1 MAGGESIYEDGGV
14 GAQGSCE
21 VGEKCLESEALAE
34 LMEGNG
40 LAMPATTKALL
51 DEIKALPVQKA
62 AKDML
67 DAVGNLECTGQ
78 EGGMFGIPAAQAAK
92 LKTIGSQLAGASMGD
107 TGTLMDSVQAH
118 TDKIFG
124 EGDLSK
130 FAENFGQMETAME
143 QSAQAMH
150 AATVGATETVS
161 SPLAKVAGQFGPM
174 MEGGPEGGFSGAT
187 AGANLAKLGEL
198 PLDQNPVDVVDKL
211 IAGNALE
218 AKTAYMAAHG
228 SLDTDTLTAAQA
240 TSVLSSLKSPRALEE
255 MKTVLKTPNATI
267 ASGSDIMDYAKAS
280 GGAVEDFSAMTKD
293 FGKNFGLLNTA
304 SDLGGVVEGLGAT
317 ENSDFPPGTAKV
329 AAATAANLTS
339 QFGGGSGTNGAKTF
353 KDAMGSVMGK
363 DGPMDAALTN
373 YKNAMSGASTAVFSD
388 IASACNGDWSSVTA
402 SSDTGETLVGPG
414 AAGVEL
420 GTGAADQT
428 SLQAVLTKL
437 IPDAE
442 SAAASIGAAT
452 ESAASEITSIMT
464 KENACMKD
472 MSLAMSEAAKK
483 IQSQGALSGFAS
495 SLSSKMANPEIKK
508 ALGNCVSGATKA
520 LADSQAFDDALQ
532 NKVGVTGT
540 NTLSPRPTE
549 PPSGE

>member
-1 MAGGESIYEDGGV
+1 MAGGESIYESGGV

-34 LMEGNG
+34 MMEGNG
-40 LAMPATTKALL
+40 LAMPTTTKALL
-51 DEIKALPVQKA
+51 DAIKSSPVQQT
-62 AKDML
+62 AKDMV
-67 DAVGNLECTGQ
+67 DAVANLEATGQ
-78 EGGMFGIPAAQAAK
+78 EGGMFGIPSAQADK
-92 LKTIGSQLAGASMGD
+92 LKSIASKIAGGGLGD

-118 TDKIFG
+118 TDKILG
-124 EGDLSK
+124 GGDPSK
-130 FAENFGQMETAME
+130 FVENFGQMEQAME

-187 AGANLAKLGEL
+187 SGANLAKLGEL

-211 IAGNALE
+211 IAGNAVE
-218 AKTAYMAAHG
+218 AKAAFMAAHG
-228 SLDTDTLTAAQA
+228 SLDTDSITSAQA
-240 TSVLSSLKSPRALEE
+240 TSVLSSLKSPKALAEV
-255 MKTVLKTPNATI
+255 KTVLKTPSATI

-293 FGKNFGLLNTA
+293 FGDDFGQLNTA
-304 SDLGGVVEGLGAT
+304 SDMGTVVKDLSAT
-317 ENSDFPPGTAKV
+317 ANPNFPAGTEKV
-329 AAATAANLTS
+329 TAATATALTS
-339 QFGGGSGTNGAKTF
+339 QFGGGSGTNGEKTF
-353 KDAMGSVMGK
+353 KDVMGSVMGK

-373 YKNAMSGASTAVFSD
+373 YKSAMSGISTTAFSD
-388 IASACNGDWSSVTA
+388 IASACNGDWSGVSATSDSGGTVT
-402 SSDTGETLVGPG
+402 GPG

-420 GTGAADQT
+420 GTDAADQT

-442 SAAASIGAAT
+442 SAASAASSAM

-464 KENACMKD
+464 AENATMKD
-472 MSLAMSEAAKK
+472 MSLAMSDAAKK
-483 IQSQGALSGFAS
+483 IESQGALAGFAS
-495 SLSSKMANPEIKK
+495 SLSSKMQNPEIKK
-508 ALGNCVSGATKA
+508 ALGNCLSGATKA
-520 LADSQAFDDALQ
+520 LADGAAFDEALQ
-532 NKVGVTGT
+532 NKAGVTGT

>member
-40 LAMPATTKALL
+40 MAMPTTTKELL
-51 DEIKALPVQKA
+51 DAIKSSPVQQA
-62 AKDML
+62 AKDMV
-67 DAVGNLECTGQ
+67 DAVANLECTGQ
-78 EGGMFGIPAAQAAK
+78 EGGMFGIPSAQAAQ
-92 LKTIGSQLAGASMGD
+92 LKSIGSQLAGGSMGD
-107 TGTLMDSVQAH
+107 GGTLMDSVQAH
-118 TDKIFG
+118 TDKILG
-124 EGDLSK
+124 GGDPSK
-130 FAENFGQMETAME
+130 FVENFGQMEQAME

-174 MEGGPEGGFSGAT
+174 MEGGPEGGFNGAT
-187 AGANLAKLGEL
+187 AGANLAKLGEM

-218 AKTAYMAAHG
+218 AKAAFMAAHG
-228 SLDTDTLTAAQA
+228 SLDTDSITATQA
-240 TSVLSSLKSPRALEE
+240 NDVLKTLKSPKALEE

-267 ASGSDIMDYAKAS
+267 TSGDDIMDYAKAS
-280 GGAVEDFSAMTKD
+280 GGAVEDFSALTKD
-293 FGKNFGLLNTA
+293 FGDDFGQLKTA
-304 SDLGGVVEGLGAT
+304 SDMGTVVGPLAT
-317 ENSDFPPGTAKV
+317 TANPTFPPGTAKV

-373 YKNAMSGASTAVFSD
+373 YKNAMSGANTTVFSD
-388 IASACNGDWSSVTA
+388 IANACNGDWSSVSA
-402 SSDTGETLVGPG
+402 SSDSGGTITGPG

-420 GTGAADQT
+420 GTNAADQT
-428 SLQAVLTKL
+428 SLQAVLTQL